1 MAKNTSK
8 KIKELKGIKPEK
20 ISDEHLQ
27 EVKGVINDINKFQ
40 LDLGI
45 LETKKHSL
53 LHHISTLQEK
63 VGDMQ
68 VKFEKEYGTSD
79 INLETG
85 VINYEKENG
94 EADKED

>member
-8 KIKELKGIKPEK
+8 KIKELKGVKPEK

-27 EVKGVINDINKFQ
+27 EVKGVINEINKFQ
-40 LDLGI
+40 LDLGM
-45 LETKKHSL
+45 LETKKHGV

-63 VGDMQ
+63 VGDIQ

-79 INLETG
+79 VNIQDGT
-85 VINYEKENG
+85 INYKENG
-94 EADKED
+94 EADKKD